1 MPSRGATVC
10 ARLPFDH
17 METPRTSVVRGLRG
31 RLLASD
37 ADGEIQI
44 NIVISDKA
52 ILEVAGEARVR
63 SGVNALSDRSSQQR
77 LGVGGFDD
85 IQRRP
90 PAMTAGKTFY
100 VRAER
105 ALVVVADSSAH
116 GERDKGSGQ

>member
-1 MPSRGATVC
+1 MPSRGATVR

-44 NIVISDKA
+44 DIVISDKA

-63 SGVNALSDRSSQQR
+63 SGVNALAIAPRSSAWVSVD
-77 LGVGGFDD
+77 L
-85 IQRRP
+85 
-90 PAMTAGKTFY
+90 TT
-100 VRAER
+100 
-105 ALVVVADSSAH
+105 SSGAH
-116 GERDKGSGQ
+116 PR